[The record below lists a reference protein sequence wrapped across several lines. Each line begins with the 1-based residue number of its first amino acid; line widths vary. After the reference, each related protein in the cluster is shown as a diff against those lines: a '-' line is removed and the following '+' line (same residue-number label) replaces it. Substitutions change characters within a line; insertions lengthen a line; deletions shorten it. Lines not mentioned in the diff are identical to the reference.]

1 MKKIFILDDNA
12 LVLESIAPKLDRFF
26 EVTYCRDILSAKR
39 RIRLGKF
46 DLIVLDLM
54 MPTRGLDDKDE
65 FKAGFS
71 FYDEVVK
78 EMNLQTPVL
87 FWTNLSN
94 SSFNDFITRNNSAK
108 NMYYLQKDNNT
119 DTLVGKIKEIVG
131 ENE

>member
-12 LVLESIAPKLDRFF
+12 LVLESVAPILGKSF

-39 RIRLGKF
+39 RVMLGKF
-46 DLIVLDLM
+46 DVIILDLM
-54 MPTRGLDDKDE
+54 MPTRGLENKDE

-78 EMNLQTPVL
+78 VKSTETPVL
-87 FWTNLSN
+87 FWTNLSDK
-94 SSFNDFITRNNSAK
+94 SFNDFKSRNGSAK

-119 DTLVGKIKEIVG
+119 ETLIRKIKEIVG